1 MNEVELNKQAN
12 LSPHLASPSEAAL
25 SQTNELDGLRLSP
38 HFTLAELTKTSY
50 HTLDGNIP
58 SRVAIENLKRVCGWL
73 EILRER
79 YNMRYG
85 DGFSPPELGGV
96 RGGLRSSSAGLLPQG
111 RKNARSSAVDQ
122 TTPSCGHPIPEQSSP
137 TRSLSYSGGEI
148 PIVISSGYR
157 SEEVNMK
164 CGGAKGSNHLT
175 GCAVDIRCYGPEQM
189 IRYACLLLD
198 IADETKR
205 VFDELILEQRG
216 TTYWVHFAVRP
227 KNNRRKILFD
237 CR

>member
-1 MNEVELNKQAN
+1 MNKVELNK
-12 LSPHLASPSEAAL
+12 
-25 SQTNELDGLRLSP
+25 DMRLSP
-38 HFTLAELTKTSY
+38 HFTIGELTKTSY

-58 SRVAIENLKRVCGWL
+58 SHEAIENLKRVCGWL

-96 RGGLRSSSAGLLPQG
+96 R
-111 RKNARSSAVDQ
+111 
-122 TTPSCGHPIPEQSSP
+122 
-137 TRSLSYSGGEI
+137 GEI

-175 GCAVDIRCYGPEQM
+175 GCAVDIRCLGPEQM

-198 IADETKR
+198 TADENGWL
-205 VFDELILEQRG
+205 FDELIQEKRG

>member
-1 MNEVELNKQAN
+1 MKEVSINEKMK
-12 LSPHLASPSEAAL
+12 LS
-25 SQTNELDGLRLSP
+25 ELDGLRLSP
-38 HFTLAELTKTSY
+38 HFTLGELCKTSY
-50 HTLDGNIP
+50 HTVDGNIP
-58 SRVAIENLKRVCGWL
+58 SRKAIENLKRICGWL

-79 YNMRYG
+79 YNKRYG
-85 DGFSPPELGGV
+85 DGVSPPELGGV
-96 RGGLRSSSAGLLPQG
+96 RGGLNVSRSDSRSS
-111 RKNARSSAVDQ
+111 RDQ
-122 TTPSCGHPIPEQSSP
+122 TTPDP
-137 TRSLSYSGGEI
+137 SYSGGEV

-198 IADETKR
+198 TADENGW
-205 VFDELILEQRG
+205 VFDELIQEKRG

-227 KNNRRKILFD
+227 KDNRRKILFD

>member
-1 MNEVELNKQAN
+1 MNEVSINKQMK
-12 LSPHLASPSEAAL
+12 LSE
-25 SQTNELDGLRLSP
+25 
-38 HFTLAELTKTSY
+38 HFTLGELTKTSY

-79 YNMRYG
+79 YNKLYG
-85 DGFSPPELGGV
+85 DDP
-96 RGGLRSSSAGLLPQG
+96 
-111 RKNARSSAVDQ
+111 
-122 TTPSCGHPIPEQSSP
+122 
-137 TRSLSYSGGEI
+137 SYSGGEI

-198 IADETKR
+198 IADEKLHSKNR
-205 VFDELILEQRG
+205 FPSKARLPVAFPYCVNFDELILEKRG

-227 KNNRRKILFD
+227 KENRRKILFD